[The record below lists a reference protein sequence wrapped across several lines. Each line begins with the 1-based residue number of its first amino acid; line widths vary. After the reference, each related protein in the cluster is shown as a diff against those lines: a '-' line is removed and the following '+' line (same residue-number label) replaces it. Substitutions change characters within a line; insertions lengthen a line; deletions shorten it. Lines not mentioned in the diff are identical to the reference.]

1 MPGKQLV
8 NGRLREVFGLDALQR
23 KARDNRLQAA
33 GVSAFAHMPVAVY
46 GQVAQLGRRAVVAK
60 QQLLAQHDG
69 VAKAGAKVNGRHTA
83 AVRQA
88 KVFQIE
94 QKQVVHIAVDIH
106 GQAQLA
112 AKLLH
117 HGVIIRDALDVRRLQ
132 HHRARTVDGGGKA
145 DGNCR
150 GHLALQM
157 ARAVG
162 ANLLC
167 QLLCGLRPVCK
178 HGLRAEL
185 FVRAQVKRPVHKGKA
200 HIGAPDVDAE
210 HRVL

>member
-1 MPGKQLV
+1 MTTLQHPVLGIDIGGTNMRFALVDGALHLRAYEQLST
-8 NGRLREVFGLDALQR
+8 
-23 KARDNRLQAA
+23 QA
-33 GVSAFAHMPVAVY
+33 VFAH
-46 GQVAQLGRRAVVAK
+46 GAQPTQK
-60 QQLLAQHDG
+60 LAQQIR
-69 VAKAGAKVNGRHTA
+69 AYCARHLQGEAPA
-83 AVRQA
+83 AVSIG
-88 KVFQIE
+88 FPSTIN
-94 QKQVVHIAVDIH
+94 
-106 GQAQLA
+106 
-112 AKLLH
+112 
-117 HGVIIRDALDVRRLQ
+117 
-132 HHRARTVDGGGKA
+132 RARTVDGGGKA

-150 GHLALQM
+150 GRLALQM